1 MNFKLAL
8 SGASRLVVF
17 SVLLI
22 GGAVGGGVWFFH
34 KRTEQQ
40 SSKVGIT
47 GLPDNGIQEHSGQNV
62 TPEYGKHI
70 QERDMKEAQNSL
82 GKPIGGAFV
91 ANPQGIGG
99 DSHDFSS
106 DLCSPT
112 DAGGIYVDSKGRLLE
127 ARRGGTGPLV
137 DAHGNPIL
145 DKNGKQI
152 VVPKGYYAIVGPDG
166 KPVAGRDGKPIIVS
180 DKYRAVLGPD
190 GKPILGPDGKPILV
204 PKGYRVALATDGK
217 PLLDKDGKPILVPKG
232 YRVVRGPDGKILYG
246 KDGKPIFVPNGY
258 HVLLGPDGKPVY
270 GSDGKPILV
279 KDGMKVLRNAT
290 GNPILGK
297 DGKPVLVPVGT
308 VNSKGGGLVSDIL
321 GQNNATVGLQYNQNQ
336 AMSEDERKA
345 QAKLFAEKMKAMEI
359 EMASIN
365 DAEFPKKVSIPP
377 IFDYHPK
384 KQEVKKAEK
393 GNPSGDRKS
402 ASASHSKPAGVKIPD
417 YILALLRPGRLYYG
431 TLDGEV
437 NSDVPGPVLAT
448 VRSGKLNGAKLLGKF
463 SRSHDYVV
471 IEFTSM
477 TMPNGDVYPLDAF
490 AVNSRN
496 LQDGLS
502 VDVDHHYLSRYGA
515 LLAGAFLF
523 GFGQAE
529 MYAGGTSSVTQF
541 GTPIFIPNTNT
552 LIAQSMMGLGTA
564 GQQLSNLAQQG
575 FNRQTTVRVPKNQA
589 IGILIIHAG
598 APKKSGLP
606 SSGQKKMGGAQ
617 AGPQQTQSQ
626 PMGYTPPG
634 GQMPMNGSGMGM
646 PMMPMMP

>member
-22 GGAVGGGVWFFH
+22 GFAVGGGAWFLH
-34 KRTEQQ
+34 RKTERQ

-47 GLPDNGIQEHSGQNV
+47 GLPDNGIQEHSGQSV

-82 GKPIGGAFV
+82 SKPIGGAFV

-99 DSHDFSS
+99 DPHDFSS

-112 DAGGIYVDSKGRLLE
+112 DAGGIYVDSKGRLLV
-127 ARRGGTGPLV
+127 ATRGGTGPLV

-145 DKNGKQI
+145 DKKGKQI
-152 VVPKGYYAIVGPDG
+152 VVPKGYYALVGPDG
-166 KPVAGRDGKPIIVS
+166 KPIAGPDGKPIIVS
-180 DKYRAVLGPD
+180 DKYRAVLGSN
-190 GKPILGPDGKPILV
+190 GKPLLGPDGKPILV
-204 PKGYRVALATDGK
+204 PKGYRVALGPDGK
-217 PLLDKDGKPILVPKG
+217 VLYGKDGKPILVPKG
-232 YRVVRGPDGKILYG
+232 YRV
-246 KDGKPIFVPNGY
+246 
-258 HVLLGPDGKPVY
+258 LLGPDGKPVY
-270 GSDGKPILV
+270 GPDGKPILV
-279 KDGMKVLRNAT
+279 KDGMKVLRDAK
-290 GNPILGK
+290 GNPVFGK
-297 DGKPVLVPVGT
+297 DGKPVIVPAGSTGT
-308 VNSKGGGLVSDIL
+308 VKGKGGLVSDIL
-321 GQNNATVGLQYNQNQ
+321 DQNNATVGLQYNPNQ
-336 AMSEDERKA
+336 AMSADERKA
-345 QAKLFAEKMKAMEI
+345 QAKYFAEKMKAMEM

-365 DAEFPKKVSIPP
+365 EAEFPSKVDIPP

-384 KQEVKKAEK
+384 KQEIKKGEK
-393 GNPSGDRKS
+393 GPPSGEKKS
-402 ASASHSKPAGVKIPD
+402 STESHSKPSGVNIPD
-417 YILALLRPGRLYYG
+417 YILALLKPGRLYYG
-431 TLDGEV
+431 TLDGTV

-448 VRSGKLNGAKLLGKF
+448 VQSGKLTGSKLLGKF
-463 SRSHDYVV
+463 SRTHDFVM

-477 TMPNGDVYPLDAF
+477 TMPNGDVYPIDAF
-490 AVNSRN
+490 AVNSKN

-502 VDVDHHYLSRYGA
+502 TDVDHHYLSRYGA

-564 GQQLSNLAQQG
+564 GQQLSNVANQG
-575 FNRQTTVRVPKNQA
+575 FNRPTTVTVPKGTA

-598 APKKSGLP
+598 AAKRSGLP
-606 SSGQKKMGGAQ
+606 SSDQKKQGGTATGPVAQ
-617 AGPQQTQSQ
+617 QPAQPQT
-626 PMGYTPPG
+626 MGYTPPG
-634 GQMPMNGSGMGM
+634 GQMPMNGMGMGM